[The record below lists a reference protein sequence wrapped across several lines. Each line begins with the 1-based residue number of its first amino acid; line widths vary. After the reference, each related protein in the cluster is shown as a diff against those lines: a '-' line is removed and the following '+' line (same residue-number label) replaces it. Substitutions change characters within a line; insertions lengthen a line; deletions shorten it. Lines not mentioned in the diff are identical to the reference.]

1 MDNNRTFVFM
11 IILAFVFVGINIY
24 FMYNGKSVKNV
35 TDVTNGTS
43 EAKDTNIE
51 LETTRETVFE
61 SLYEQKDALEDNVIY
76 ENQNIL
82 VEISR
87 INGEIVN
94 AYVKDSF
101 LEKNQNN
108 KYNIVNGKLNNNS
121 LKLKF
126 GSWLNGKTISE
137 LTGGKESYSF
147 EKVDNK
153 FIFSTKIKDLKNGN
167 SYKID
172 KIYTF
177 IENENIFKFDLKISN
192 DKNEQMNFD
201 NTDVAFSI
209 GWGPNLNSDGQ
220 KFNKRYDMYSYFNG
234 KKVEKVDFDNKLVK
248 KSTVPGFGE
257 KYRQGGESWIARDD
271 RYLTAIIYPDS
282 QNYKYFFDYKDSQKN
297 NYYCG
302 FERYTENSTLDSSF
316 YIYIGPK
323 IRSIV
328 KKYDNFKDFKLIDTN
343 FSKIVEY
350 KFFGF
355 GDVMGV
361 ILTFIYKLVKNYGLA
376 IIILTVLIKLLLSPL
391 THKSMESQEKMSKLQ
406 PKLKEL
412 QEKYKDKP
420 EILNRETMNLYK
432 KEGINPFGGCFP
444 LLLQM
449 PLLLAMYQLLDK
461 MVELKGAGFLWIK
474 DLSLPDAVVNFDF
487 TIPFVNINSFN
498 ILPIVMVA
506 TQVFSSLI
514 MPDMQSNKQ
523 AKMMMWM
530 MPVLFFFMFYNVSS
544 GLVLY
549 WTIMNILNIAQ
560 QLLKNSMK
568 NKGNKKILK
577 KA

>member
-1 MDNNRTFVFM
+1 DNNRTFVFM
-11 IILAFVFVGINIY
+11 IILTVIFVGINVY
-24 FMYNGKSVKNV
+24 FMYNVKDVKSDAVISNGASEKKN
-35 TDVTNGTS
+35 S
-43 EAKDTNIE
+43 NIE
-51 LETTRETVFE
+51 SETTPEMEFE
-61 SLYEQKDALEDNVIY
+61 ALYEQKETLEENIIY
-76 ENQNIL
+76 ENRNIL
-82 VEISR
+82 LEISR
-87 INGEIVN
+87 VNGEIVK

-101 LEKNQNN
+101 LDKNQN
-108 KYNIVNGKLNNNS
+108 KKFSIVTGKPNNNS

-137 LTGGKESYSF
+137 LTGGKESYTL
-147 EKVDNK
+147 EKVDDK
-153 FIFSTKIKDLKNGN
+153 FIFSTKIKDIKNEN
-167 SYKID
+167 IYKIE

-177 IENENIFKFDLKISN
+177 VEDENIFRFDVKISN

-201 NTDVAFSI
+201 SSDVAFSL
-209 GWGPNLNSDGQ
+209 GWGPDLNSDGQ

-234 KKVEKVDFDNKLVK
+234 KKVEKIDIDNKLVK
-248 KSTVPGFGE
+248 RSTVPGFGE
-257 KYRQGGESWIARDD
+257 KYRQGGESWIARED
-271 RYLTAIIYPDS
+271 RYFAAIIYPDS
-282 QNYKYFFDYKDSQKN
+282 QNYKYFFDYKDSRENK
-297 NYYCG
+297 YYCG
-302 FERYTENSTLDSSF
+302 FERYTENSMLESSF

-328 KKYDNFKDFKLIDTN
+328 RKYNNFKDFKLNDTN
-343 FSKIVEY
+343 FSKVVEY

-361 ILTFIYKLVKNYGLA
+361 ILNFIYKLVKNYGLA

-391 THKSMESQEKMSKLQ
+391 TYKSMESQEKMGKLQ

-432 KEGINPFGGCFP
+432 KEGVNPFGGCFP

-474 DLSLPDAVVNFDF
+474 DLSLPDAVINFNF
-487 TIPFVNINSFN
+487 TIPFVNISSFN

-506 TQVFSSLI
+506 TQIFSSLI

-530 MPVLFFFMFYNVSS
+530 MPLLFFFMFYNVSS

-549 WTIMNILNIAQ
+549 WTVMNILNVIQ

-568 NKGNKKILK
+568 NKKILK